1 MRLYLHIG
9 PHKTGTTAIQRFF
22 HVNRDVLRERGV
34 LYPLSGRPEKPG
46 APPGGPRRLNHHP
59 LAAEIL
65 SPPDDRDSAWPN
77 LLAELREAKEEVA
90 LLSSELFDHVRT
102 ERHFVDLTSHLR
114 GLDVKVIVYLRRQD
128 EFLGSY
134 YAQYV
139 SRKAGTLTFDEFRQL
154 PEVEADYERLL
165 SRWAG
170 AFGREAMIARP
181 YERSAFPN
189 GDVIDDIC
197 ALIGVDPGGEAI
209 RPPSGNVAN
218 PSFPRNA
225 VNCIRMAREAGMDEE
240 QVAGLMELFKLVY
253 RGREIEAD
261 YRSPAQRA
269 ELLEEFAAS
278 NRAVAKRYLGRDD
291 GILFEDLELP
301 DQAAWEERYS
311 GGPKGDVAV
320 SIADAHRALSQRA
333 QPPAGRAPK
342 RRRAV
347 AEARA

>member
-22 HVNRDVLRERGV
+22 HVNRDLLKERGL

-65 SPPDDRDSAWPN
+65 SPPDDIRDSAWPN

-102 ERHFVDLTSHLR
+102 EGHFDALRSHLH

-139 SRKAGTLTFDEFRQL
+139 SRKAGTLSFEEFRRL

-165 SRWAG
+165 SRWEN
-170 AFGREAMIARP
+170 AFGREALIARP

-189 GDVIDDIC
+189 GDVIADIC
-197 ALIGVDPGGEAI
+197 ALIGVDPGSEVI
-209 RPPSGNVAN
+209 RPPPGNVAN
-218 PSFPRNA
+218 PSFPRSA
-225 VNCIRMAREAGMDEE
+225 VNCIRMVREAGMDEDR
-240 QVAGLMELFKLVY
+240 VADLLELFKRVY
-253 RGREIEAD
+253 RGREIDAD
-261 YRSPAQRA
+261 YLSPMQRA
-269 ELLEEFAAS
+269 ELLEEFEES
-278 NRAVAKRYLGRDD
+278 NRTVAKRYLGRED
-291 GILFEDLELP
+291 GVLFADLELP
-301 DQAAWEERYS
+301 DQVAWEQRYA
-311 GGPKGDVAV
+311 GGPLGDVVV
-320 SIADAHRALSQRA
+320 SIADAHRALSQGLR
-333 QPPAGRAPK
+333 PPARGAQQ
-342 RRRAV
+342 RRPA
-347 AEARA
+347 AEARV